1 MKTKKRILYYDM
13 LNIAACIAVIALHHN
28 GLVHVFTGDSVWKEC
43 LAAEVGFYW
52 AVPVFLMLSGATL
65 MGYRE
70 KYSTRV
76 FFKKRLMRV
85 VLPWLFW
92 SVFFLIWKTANGQ
105 LTWENYSIK
114 EVINSIL
121 SCRVEDVY
129 WFFPVIIGMYL
140 FMPFLSMAAKDE
152 YRKVLWYVVI
162 YGIIVNGTIPVLCAM
177 TGLQW
182 NGAFNMPLGDYYIFV
197 ILGYLLSTTE
207 IPKKWRIGIYITG
220 ICCALIRYGGVYLLS
235 MRDGAKNTLLFG
247 YGQFH
252 SFGLAVTVFVLFK
265 YIKWDRIFSAGMK
278 KLISQIA
285 GCSLGIYLIHKQV
298 MQTELN
304 LLHFQESQL
313 VWRTGGIILTY
324 LIALVIVLTVKRIP
338 VVKRVFP

>member
-65 MGYRE
+65 MRYRE
-70 KYSTRV
+70 KYSTKV
-76 FFKKRLMRV
+76 FFKKRLTRV
-85 VLPWLFW
+85 VFPWLFW
-92 SVFFLIWKTANGQ
+92 SVFFLIWKTAKGQ
-105 LTWENYSIK
+105 LTWESYGVK
-114 EVINSIL
+114 EIINSIL
-121 SCRVEDVY
+121 SCRAEDVY
-129 WFFPVIIGMYL
+129 WFFPVIIGIYL
-140 FMPFLSMAAKDE
+140 FMPFLSMAAKDG

-162 YGIIVNGTIPVLCAM
+162 YGIIVNGTIPVLCTI
-177 TGLQW
+177 TGIQW
-182 NGAFNMPLGDYYIFV
+182 NWSFNMPLGDYYIFV

-207 IPKKWRIGIYITG
+207 ISKKWRVGIYITG
-220 ICCALIRYGGVYLLS
+220 ICCALLRYSGVYLLS
-235 MRDGAKNTLLFG
+235 MRDGAKNTLFFG

-252 SFGLAVTVFVLFK
+252 SFGLAIAVFVLFK
-265 YIKWDRIFSAGMK
+265 YMKWDRIFSAGVQKM
-278 KLISQIA
+278 ISQIA

-324 LIALVIVLTVKRIP
+324 LIALVIVLAVKRIP
-338 VVKRVFP
+338 VVKKVFP